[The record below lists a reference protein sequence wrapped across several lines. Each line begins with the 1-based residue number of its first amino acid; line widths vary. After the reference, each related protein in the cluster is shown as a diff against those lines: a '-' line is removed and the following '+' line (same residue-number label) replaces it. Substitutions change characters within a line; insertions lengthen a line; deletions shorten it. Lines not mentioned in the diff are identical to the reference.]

1 MNSLIV
7 KHILFLILIRIPLSV
22 FPALP
27 AKDAESH
34 KTALMSLYIQAKQN
48 PKVTLPRLDSLEKQK
63 PIQRSI
69 LTFSVRVPIMHF
81 PNITWLCITPSAWYS
96 IRIAGVI
103 PCS

>member
-48 PKVTLPRLDSLEKQK
+48 PKVTLPRLDSLEKTK
-63 PIQRSI
+63 TYSKEHIDFFRSCSYHA
-69 LTFSVRVPIMHF
+69 LSKYYMAMYYA
-81 PNITWLCITPSAWYS
+81 SAWYS

>member
-34 KTALMSLYIQAKQN
+34 KTALMSLYIN
-48 PKVTLPRLDSLEKQK
+48 T
-63 PIQRSI
+63 
-69 LTFSVRVPIMHF
+69 SVNFYRKIK
-81 PNITWLCITPSAWYS
+81 S
-96 IRIAGVI
+96 
-103 PCS
+103 